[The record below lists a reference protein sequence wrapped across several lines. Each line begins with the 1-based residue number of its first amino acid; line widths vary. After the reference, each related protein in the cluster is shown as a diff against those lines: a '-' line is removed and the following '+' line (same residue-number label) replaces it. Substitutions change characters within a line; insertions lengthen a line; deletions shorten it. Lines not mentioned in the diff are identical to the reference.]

1 MKRDL
6 VVALTLAA
14 LSFFTSVTGFAQN
27 KVKADVP
34 FAFQVGTASLPS
46 GTYVVSEIGD
56 HSIMIRN
63 TSAVNSAALSN
74 CISAADTLRTGSP
87 RMLFHKYGNTYFLA
101 EIRGGSGASGMQLP
115 ETDREKELRASNL
128 GFASDEVVI
137 VALK

>member
-1 MKRDL
+1 MKRNL

-14 LSFFTSVTGFAQN
+14 LSCFTATTGFAQN
-27 KVKADVP
+27 KVKADIP
-34 FAFQVGTASLPS
+34 FAFQVGRASLPS
-46 GTYVVSEIGD
+46 GTYIVSEIGE

-63 TSAVNSAALSN
+63 TSAVNSAALTN
-74 CISAADTLRTGSP
+74 YNSAYTLRSGSP

-101 EIRGGSGASGMQLP
+101 EIWGESGTSGMQLP

>member
-1 MKRDL
+1 MKRDF
-6 VVALTLAA
+6 VVALTLVA
-14 LSFFTSVTGFAQN
+14 LSFFTAVTGFAQN

-34 FAFQVGTASLPS
+34 FAFQVGKASLPS
-46 GTYVVSEIGD
+46 GTYIVSEIGD

-63 TSAVNSAALSN
+63 TSAVNSAALTNYNS
-74 CISAADTLRTGSP
+74 ADTLRTGSP

-101 EIRGGSGASGMQLP
+101 EILGGSGASGMQLP
-115 ETDREKELRASNL
+115 ETDREKELRAFNL

>member
-1 MKRDL
+1 MKNNL
-6 VVALTLAA
+6 IVALTLAA
-14 LSFFTSVTGFAQN
+14 LSFLTAVTGFAQN

-34 FAFQVGTASLPS
+34 FAFQVGKASLPS
-46 GTYVVSEIGD
+46 GTYIVSEIGD

-63 TSAVNSAALSN
+63 TSAVNSALTNYNSADALK
-74 CISAADTLRTGSP
+74 TGSP

-101 EIRGGSGASGMQLP
+101 EIWGGSGASAMQLL